1 LGAGGI
7 LRPHIFSAQELLG
20 EMADRLDIV
29 SVRVEDKC
37 AVIVLMIMR
46 A

>member
-1 LGAGGI
+1 LGAGGFSG
-7 LRPHIFSAQELLG
+7 LTFFLPHELLG

-29 SVRVEDKC
+29 SVGVEDKC
-37 AVIVLMIMR
+37 AIIVLMIMR